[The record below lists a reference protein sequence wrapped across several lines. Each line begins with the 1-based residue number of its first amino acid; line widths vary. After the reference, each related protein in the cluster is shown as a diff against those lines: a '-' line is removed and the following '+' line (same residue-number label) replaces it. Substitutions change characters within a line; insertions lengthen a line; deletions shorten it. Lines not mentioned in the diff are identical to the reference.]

1 MKAAWQRLL
10 ILIGP
15 YPWAA
20 AIGRR
25 TAHADALL
33 RRWSRG
39 RIGLI
44 SVHGMTPFLLTTTGR
59 TSGLPRTSALLCVL
73 DGPDLIVAGSNF
85 GRPHHPHWSANLVA
99 CPAARVQI
107 RGVAHRARA
116 CLVTDTAEH
125 HRLWT
130 LLVAA
135 CPTYDTYAARTPRRI
150 RIFRLSP
157 VSNRA
162 TRSTCCPK
170 PDHPATS
177 D

>member
-10 ILIGP
+10 LRIGH
-15 YPWAA
+15 YRWAA

-44 SVHGMTPFLLTTTGR
+44 SVRGMTPLLLTTTGR
-59 TSGLPRTSALLCVL
+59 TSGLPRTSALVCVV

-85 GRPHHPHWSANLVA
+85 GQSHHPHWSANLITCA
-99 CPAARVQI
+99 TARVQI
-107 RGVAHRARA
+107 RGVAHAVDAR
-116 CLVTDTAEH
+116 LVTDTADH

-130 LLVAA
+130 LLAAA
-135 CPTYDTYAARTPRRI
+135 CPTYDAYAARTRRRI
-150 RIFRLSP
+150 RIFRLQP
-157 VSNRA
+157 RTEPRNG
-162 TRSTCCPK
+162 
-170 PDHPATS
+170 
-177 D
+177 